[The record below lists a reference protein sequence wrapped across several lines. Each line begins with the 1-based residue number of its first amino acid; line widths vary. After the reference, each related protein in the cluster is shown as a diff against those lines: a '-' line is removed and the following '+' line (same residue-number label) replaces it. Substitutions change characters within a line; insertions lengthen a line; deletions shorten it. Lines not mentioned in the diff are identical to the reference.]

1 MKQKRKRAT
10 FTLPAS
16 LKRRLKIAAA
26 REGVNM
32 SKITEDALRRELN
45 ERDAE
50 RDEARR
56 PQHEAA

>member
-10 FTLPAS
+10 LTLPAS

-26 REGVNM
+26 REDVDM
-32 SKITEDALRRELN
+32 SKITEDALRRELD

-50 RDEARR
+50 RQQKQTA
-56 PQHEAA
+56 Q